1 MGLLDVVLFNIAAV
15 LGPRWI
21 ARAAHVG
28 ETSLTM
34 WVVAALF
41 FFVPTALVIS
51 ELSTRYPHE
60 GGLYAW
66 TKEAFGD
73 FHGFVAGWFY
83 WMYTI
88 LYFPGLLMASMAMSV
103 YIGGPKYAYLAD
115 EKWHYLIPASLGL
128 LAVAS
133 ILNLIGLNIGKW
145 LQNAGGVS
153 TYVPL
158 VMLVVI
164 AAAVN
169 LWHKG
174 SVIPINWQNLRP
186 TLDLGTLNF
195 WSSIAFAF
203 TGMELVCTMSEEVR
217 DPRRTFRRAT
227 YISAFLIAI
236 IYVLGTLSVLT
247 LVPAADVNTQNGA
260 FQAITHGSGILGL
273 AWLGVIA
280 AMLVTVGNAG
290 GVGATVAGVARVP
303 FVAGIDRYLPEAFAR
318 LHPKWRT
325 PYIAIIVQALLSAA
339 LLIVSNMGQN
349 IAAAYEILIN
359 ATVIVY
365 FIPFLYMY
373 AAVIKLA
380 YRKDRATDSGAALI
394 PGGTAGVWIAG
405 ALGFI
410 VTLLSIVLAFIPSMD
425 VENKPLYVIE
435 IVVGT
440 VAAAV
445 VGYAFFRRD
454 RRPALVTI
462 LAAAEML
469 GGLLAIVSPA
479 LARGRVPVY
488 VQAIGFGCIVLGIF
502 LWFLKPWARIVA
514 LVQFALLL
522 PLFAWGFVIGLA
534 LGLNA
539 FFVYLTFFAVAI
551 AMIYYLVR
559 PGVAQTFR

>member
-1 MGLLDVVLFNIAAV
+1 LEVQEQPKALLRKEMGLLDVVLFNIAAV

-28 ETSLTM
+28 EVSLTM

-41 FFVPTALVIS
+41 FFVPTALVIA
-51 ELSTRYPHE
+51 ELSTRYPNE

-73 FHGFVAGWFY
+73 FHGFVSGWFY

-88 LYFPGLLMASMAMSV
+88 LYFPGLLMASAAMSV
-103 YIGGPKYAYLAD
+103 YIGGPHYAYLAD
-115 EKWHYLIPASLGL
+115 QKWQYLIPASLGL
-128 LAVAS
+128 LFVAAV
-133 ILNLIGLNIGKW
+133 LNLVGLNIGKW

-158 VMLVVI
+158 VMLVLI
-164 AAAVN
+164 ALAVN
-169 LWHKG
+169 VSRG
-174 SVIPINWQNLRP
+174 SIVPINWHNLKP

-227 YISAFLIAI
+227 FISAALIAL

-247 LVPAADVNTQNGA
+247 LVPAADVHTQNGA
-260 FQAITHGSGILGL
+260 FQAISKGSAIMGV
-273 AWLGVIA
+273 AWFGVIA

-303 FVAGIDRYLPEAFAR
+303 FVAGIDRYLPDAFAR

-325 PYIAIIVQALLSAA
+325 PYIAIIVQAVLSAL
-339 LLIVSNMGQN
+339 LLIVTNMGQN

-359 ATVIVY
+359 ATVVVY

-380 YRKDRATDSGAALI
+380 YRKDRNSNPDVALI
-394 PGGTAGVWIAG
+394 PGGKTGVWIAG
-405 ALGFI
+405 AFGFG
-410 VTLLSIVLAFIPSMD
+410 VTLLSIVLAFIPSSD
-425 VENKPLYVIE
+425 VANKPLYVIE
-435 IVVGT
+435 IIVGT
-440 VAAAV
+440 VAATVFGAMLYWR
-445 VGYAFFRRD
+445 GARKK
-454 RRPALVTI
+454 
-462 LAAAEML
+462 AA
-469 GGLLAIVSPA
+469 
-479 LARGRVPVY
+479 
-488 VQAIGFGCIVLGIF
+488 
-502 LWFLKPWARIVA
+502 
-514 LVQFALLL
+514 
-522 PLFAWGFVIGLA
+522 
-534 LGLNA
+534 
-539 FFVYLTFFAVAI
+539 T
-551 AMIYYLVR
+551 
-559 PGVAQTFR
+559 